1 MSTSVFRGDY
11 PITDRFTMT
20 LFHIANQQLTPLT
33 QTTFAAEGLQERQD
47 LQEALKRN
55 IAAIAPDCL
64 VIADEFSDWED
75 SRRRIDLLAID
86 RNANLVVIE
95 LKRDEVGA
103 HMELQALRYAAMIA
117 NMTFDKACDY
127 FAAYIDQEG
136 LQIDA
141 RNTLLEFVD
150 LDENQLDDFG
160 NEVRIVLA
168 SADFGKELTTS
179 VLWLRDK
186 GIDIRCVR
194 LTPFRYQGEVLI
206 NAAQIIPLEEAES
219 YQIQFREKRAEQR
232 ASQQGTRDYSKY
244 RFNGG
249 VYNKRHFAL
258 AVLSHW
264 IKDRQLADLAGITAY
279 LAQLDL
285 ARKVTPV
292 DQIPEKNLNRWHV
305 GEGNLIE
312 LPSGEQIAISN
323 QWGTDTERLLQGM
336 TQLGYQIEKL

>member
-1 MSTSVFRGDY
+1 
-11 PITDRFTMT
+11 MT

>member
-1 MSTSVFRGDY
+1 MS
-11 PITDRFTMT
+11 

-33 QTTFAAEGLQERQD
+33 QTTFAAEGLQERQH

-55 IAAIAPDCL
+55 IEAIAPDCL

-75 SRRRIDLLAID
+75 NRRRIDLLAID

-117 NMTFDKACDY
+117 NMTFDKACEY
-127 FAAYIDQEG
+127 FATYIEQEG

-141 RNTLLEFVD
+141 RKTLLDFVD
-150 LDENQLDDFG
+150 LDESQLDDFG

-186 GIDIRCVR
+186 GIDISCVR
-194 LTPFRYQGEVLI
+194 LTPFKYQGEVLI
-206 NAAQIIPLEEAES
+206 DAAQIIPLEEAED

-232 ASQQGTRDYSKY
+232 ASQQGTKDYSKY
-244 RFNGG
+244 RFNGE
-249 VYNKRHFAL
+249 VYNKRHLAL
-258 AVLSHW
+258 AVLNHW
-264 IKDRQLADLAGITAY
+264 IKDQQLADLAQITDY
-279 LAQLDL
+279 LAQLNL
-285 ARKVTPV
+285 ARKVKRL
-292 DQIPEKNLNRWHV
+292 DQIPENNLKRWHL
-305 GEGNLIE
+305 GEGKLIE

-336 TQLGYQIEKL
+336 EQLGYLIEKI

>member
-1 MSTSVFRGDY
+1 MS
-11 PITDRFTMT
+11 

-33 QTTFAAEGLQERQD
+33 QTTFAAEGLQERQH

-55 IAAIAPDCL
+55 IEAIAPDCL

-117 NMTFDKACDY
+117 NMTFDKACEY
-127 FAAYIDQEG
+127 FATYIEQEG

-141 RNTLLEFVD
+141 RKTLLDFVD
-150 LDENQLDDFG
+150 LDESQLDDFG

-186 GIDIRCVR
+186 GIDISCVR
-194 LTPFRYQGEVLI
+194 LTPFKYQGEVLI
-206 NAAQIIPLEEAES
+206 DAAQIIPLEEAED

-232 ASQQGTRDYSKY
+232 ASQQGTKDYSKY
-244 RFNGG
+244 RFNGE
-249 VYNKRHFAL
+249 VYNKRHLAL
-258 AVLSHW
+258 AVLNHW
-264 IKDRQLADLAGITAY
+264 IKDQQLADQAQITDY
-279 LAQLDL
+279 LAQLNL
-285 ARKVTPV
+285 ARKVKRL
-292 DQIPEKNLNRWHV
+292 DQIPENNLKRWHL
-305 GEGNLIE
+305 GEGKLIE

-336 TQLGYQIEKL
+336 EQLGYLIEKI